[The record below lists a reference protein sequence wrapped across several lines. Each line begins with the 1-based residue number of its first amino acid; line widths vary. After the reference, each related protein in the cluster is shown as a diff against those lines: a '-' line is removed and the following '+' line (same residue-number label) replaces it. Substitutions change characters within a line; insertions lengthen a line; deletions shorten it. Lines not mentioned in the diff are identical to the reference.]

1 LWVIWQVE
9 DVPYTSG
16 EGTGHTVESAPTAT
30 IVPKMKDVE
39 GQSVQDDGTTFQ
51 YVATKLENQ
60 GETLPVVVKE
70 EVASGSA
77 NVTEREDEGRGE
89 QESGGVNFG
98 GMVTP
103 STRRTSRDREPY
115 SSEHGDESQP
125 KKRKRNIMNDKQ
137 VNVMEAALQSMPEMQ
152 RSPLAIQ
159 QWTNHLNK
167 IVSPSR
173 QMYTEI
179 SWYLCGYDTSD
190 NFRRL
195 N

>member
-1 LWVIWQVE
+1 MEEVLHA
-9 DVPYTSG
+9 SG
-16 EGTGHTVESAPTAT
+16 EATGHTVESTPTAT
-30 IVPKMKDVE
+30 TVAKMKGLE
-39 GQSVQDDGTTFQ
+39 ERFVQNDGTTLQ

-60 GETLPVVVKE
+60 EDEVEIISVAVKE
-70 EVASGSA
+70 EVASASA

-89 QESGGVNFG
+89 QESGVNFG

-167 IVSPSR
+167 IVSPYR
-173 QMYTEI
+173 QRYTEVSVI
-179 SWYLCGYDTSD
+179 V
-190 NFRRL
+190 
-195 N
+195 

>member
-1 LWVIWQVE
+1 MEVLH
-9 DVPYTSG
+9 TSG
-16 EGTGHTVESAPTAT
+16 EGTGHTLESTPTAT
-30 IVPKMKDVE
+30 MVPKMKDVG
-39 GQSVQDDGTTFQ
+39 GQSLQDDGTTLR

-60 GETLPVVVKE
+60 EDEYGTRRVVVKE

-77 NVTEREDEGRGE
+77 NVTEREDEARGE

-167 IVSPSR
+167 IVSPLHQR
-173 QMYTEI
+173 YTEI
-179 SWYLCGYDTSD
+179 SWYLCGYLPTSSGY
-190 NFRRL
+190 
-195 N
+195 